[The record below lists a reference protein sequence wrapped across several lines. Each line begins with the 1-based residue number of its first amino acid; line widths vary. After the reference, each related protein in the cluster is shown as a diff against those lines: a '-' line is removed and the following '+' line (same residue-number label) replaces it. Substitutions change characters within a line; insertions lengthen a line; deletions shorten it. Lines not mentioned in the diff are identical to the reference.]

1 MDTNKKRDPSN
12 ASAPLREAASRFSPG
27 LEREAGPM
35 LERTF
40 PDVIFETPDEYV
52 IRGPLFGTRPENVRI
67 TTAGNTLTIRDG
79 QKAARPSVDGITLR
93 RDRFETFYPDG
104 SRTITLPGHIDP
116 QKVNAEYEDDVL
128 TIHVGKEVQ
137 SRDDAVPLPVKE

>member
-1 MDTNKKRDPSN
+1 MGTNTQRDRNDATVP
-12 ASAPLREAASRFSPG
+12 ARESVRRFSAGP
-27 LEREAGPM
+27 EREVGPM

-40 PDVIFETPDEYV
+40 PDVIFETPEEYV

-67 TTAGNTLTIRDG
+67 TTTGNTLTIRDG

-93 RDRFETFYPDG
+93 RERFKTFYPDG

-116 QKVNAEYEDDVL
+116 KKVNTEHEYGMF
-128 TIHVGKEVQ
+128 TIHVGKGGQ
-137 SRDDAVPLPVKE
+137 SNDDTIPQHVKE

>member
-1 MDTNKKRDPSN
+1 
-12 ASAPLREAASRFSPG
+12 
-27 LEREAGPM
+27 M

-52 IRGPLFGTRPENVRI
+52 IRGPLFGTRPENVHI

-79 QKAARPSVDGITLR
+79 KKAARPSVDGITLR
-93 RDRFETFYPDG
+93 RERFETFYPDG

-116 QKVNAEYEDDVL
+116 QKVNADYEAGVL
-128 TIHVGKEVQ
+128 TIHVGKDDQ
-137 SRDDAVPLPVKE
+137 SKDDAVPLPVKQ